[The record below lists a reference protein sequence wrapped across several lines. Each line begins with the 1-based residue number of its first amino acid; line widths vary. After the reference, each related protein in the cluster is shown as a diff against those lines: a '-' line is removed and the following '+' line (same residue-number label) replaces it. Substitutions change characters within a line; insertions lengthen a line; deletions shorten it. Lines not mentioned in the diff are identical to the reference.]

1 VETKPESGSAPFF
14 GFTGLSCPSLGNCTA
29 VGGYE
34 DKNGNEQG
42 LILTERNGVW
52 LQAIRAPLPRGA
64 VAPIEPNAW
73 DDPLFSVSCATRNEC
88 AVTGAWVLPHGK
100 GGYPG
105 TYHGWLLSERKGKW
119 SASKAV
125 LPRKP
130 RAGGDVFLKSTSCAS
145 PGNCVA
151 VGSYRNGKYELIVVE
166 RHRTWQHGIR
176 PALPKDA
183 AGTKK
188 VFTDV
193 NSVSCPSASRCT
205 VVGQYPNRA
214 EKPRGLIVSLRLR

>member
-1 VETKPESGSAPFF
+1 
-14 GFTGLSCPSLGNCTA
+14 
-29 VGGYE
+29 
-34 DKNGNEQG
+34 
-42 LILTERNGVW
+42 
-52 LQAIRAPLPRGA
+52 
-64 VAPIEPNAW
+64 
-73 DDPLFSVSCATRNEC
+73 
-88 AVTGAWVLPHGK
+88 
-100 GGYPG
+100 
-105 TYHGWLLSERKGKW
+105 
-119 SASKAV
+119 
-125 LPRKP
+125 
-130 RAGGDVFLKSTSCAS
+130 VFLKSTSCAS

-151 VGSYRNGKYELIVVE
+151 VGSYRNGKYGLIVVE
-166 RHRTWQHGIR
+166 RYRTWQHGIS